1 MKYFII
7 LLFSSIYLLGC
18 SSNDLSEYNNSEDM
32 KLTYNIE
39 YFGRS
44 VAKEIRSTAKKIA
57 EESIDYSNIHELE
70 ELKNI
75 FFDDWYRLN
84 STMAKMKGRGVKELI
99 NMTPEEF
106 HERYKNLTK
115 IQIKYIEKIIEAG
128 EQSKS
133 YSNFLENLLFIKDE
147 IDSIVPEFERERLL
161 YVISVLYYG
170 VQEICHLENIGL
182 IPNTFFNNHKYYR
195 IKSRSEYS
203 DLGASCIRF
212 LATTWTIA
220 VGEPTLT
227 GEIVAAVATVVV
239 GGILMYEVITCGTN
253 ASFCIDKYT
262 QCTDDPELGSNNSG
276 GTYGTTACGDCLRY
290 CMTQGVWNCPKP

>member
-39 YFGRS
+39 CFGRS

-84 STMAKMKGRGVKELI
+84 STMANMKGRGVKELI

-147 IDSIVPEFERERLL
+147 IDSIVPEFERERLFTL
-161 YVISVLYYG
+161 FLFYIMECKKFVI
-170 VQEICHLENIGL
+170 
-182 IPNTFFNNHKYYR
+182 
-195 IKSRSEYS
+195 
-203 DLGASCIRF
+203 
-212 LATTWTIA
+212 
-220 VGEPTLT
+220 
-227 GEIVAAVATVVV
+227 
-239 GGILMYEVITCGTN
+239 
-253 ASFCIDKYT
+253 
-262 QCTDDPELGSNNSG
+262 
-276 GTYGTTACGDCLRY
+276 
-290 CMTQGVWNCPKP
+290 